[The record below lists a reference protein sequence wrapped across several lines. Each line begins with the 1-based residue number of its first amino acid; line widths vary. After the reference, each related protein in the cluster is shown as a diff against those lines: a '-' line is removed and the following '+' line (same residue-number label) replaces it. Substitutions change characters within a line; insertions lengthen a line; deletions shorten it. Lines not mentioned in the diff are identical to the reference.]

1 MVLPPMPPYS
11 SGMNSSWMPSLSGS
25 DICRTMST
33 GHSSRSSN
41 AISSSSGRRF
51 FAKSRSDFKL
61 NCNVFLVIIVGA
73 SLLFSGRNLFRF
85 ADLAGQLRQELQDV
99 SDDSNVG
106 HLKDGSFGVF
116 VNGDDEG
123 TALKA
128 GQMLERTAD
137 ATCHVNL
144 GLDRLAGRADL
155 AGFRQPFGV
164 DHGPGATHC
173 RAQRVGQLLGDG
185 DVVLFLDATADGN
198 QNGVLRNF
206 DVARLSDD
214 GLEIAPSSRQNADA
228 RGLVDDDAIDG
239 GAFLRLECAG
249 TQVKDRAR

>member
-1 MVLPPMPPYS
+1 
-11 SGMNSSWMPSLSGS
+11 MPSLSGS

-73 SLLFSGRNLFRF
+73 SLLFSGRDLFRF

-106 HLKDGSFGVF
+106 HLKDGSFGVL
-116 VNGDDEG
+116 VDGDDEG

-155 AGFRQPFGV
+155 AGFRQPLGV
-164 DHGPGATHC
+164 DHGPGAAHR
-173 RAQRVGQLLGDG
+173 RAQRVGQLLSDG
-185 DVVLFLDATADGN
+185 DVVFLLDATADGN
-198 QNGVLRNF
+198 QNSVLCNI
-206 DVARLSDD
+206 DVARLGYDR
-214 GLEIAPSSRQNADA
+214 LEIAPSCRQRPDV
-228 RGLVDDDAIDG
+228 RGLVDNDAIDG
-239 GAFLRLECAG
+239 SAFLRLECAG

>member
-1 MVLPPMPPYS
+1 
-11 SGMNSSWMPSLSGS
+11 MPSLSGLL
-25 DICRTMST
+25 ICRMISS

-61 NCNVFLVIIVGA
+61 NCNVFLVIIDGA
-73 SLLFSGRNLFRF
+73 SLLFSGRDLFHLT
-85 ADLAGQLRQELQDV
+85 DPAGQLRQELHDV
-99 SDDSNVG
+99 VHNSDVCN
-106 HLKDGSFGVF
+106 LKDRSFGVL
-116 VNGDDEG
+116 VDGHDEG

-173 RAQRVGQLLGDG
+173 PWS
-185 DVVLFLDATADGN
+185 TP
-198 QNGVLRNF
+198 NG
-206 DVARLSDD
+206 
-214 GLEIAPSSRQNADA
+214 
-228 RGLVDDDAIDG
+228 
-239 GAFLRLECAG
+239 
-249 TQVKDRAR
+249 